1 MFFRDMNN
9 TSFVYL
15 DDISGTPE
23 PLNKVIY
30 NPNVD
35 DKNVMTSDEFYENW
49 KHEVIRND
57 LKQWD
62 WE

>member
-9 TSFVYL
+9 TSFVCL

-35 DKNVMTSDEFYENW
+35 DKNVIPEKLFNAVKEN
-49 KHEVIRND
+49 
-57 LKQWD
+57 LG
-62 WE
+62 